1 MIRLPDLP
9 TVPQQSLG
17 APAMSAQAAAAP
29 AQALGHVAES
39 IASVSGHFYDHAVK
53 IQRMENARQIS
64 EARNSLATA
73 YAQHQIDLQS
83 DLDPASRM
91 EKTRAFIAGAQQFI
105 PADAP
110 PEVQD
115 QLGEFLSDWSTKAE
129 ISQAEDS
136 SRLAIRRSKA
146 AFKNEI
152 DTAEETMDRDKLSAA
167 IDNAVA
173 GGLIYPEEG
182 EPIVRNFDRKKSL
195 AQIDEAIREEPSLV
209 AADVEKE
216 DFLTRFPSLHESDL
230 KRIRSATK
238 TSIQYKRAEELDLI
252 QEALNN
258 GTLNPDDLKEAKY
271 LTPKDIA
278 AVNKAI
284 AKSAPPS
291 IADHTQAQDILF
303 TLRDDYKNPSVSDQD
318 YAKKW
323 NNARVKVMQ
332 MFPSGLPGDISQELS
347 YRSWANRSAEKQV
360 PDHEKKP
367 EARNTEYKSLINQ
380 RIKKAYDDGLLGDIK
395 DPKSKDAS
403 QAFSRLEDAK
413 IAVSEWMARNPQAS
427 YPEIREA
434 AQKILGTTLT
444 DSAPLIT
451 LPAIPP
457 PVTFDTR
464 AAAILPQL

>member
-17 APAMSAQAAAAP
+17 APTMSAQAAAAP

-105 PADAP
+105 PSDAP

-152 DTAEETMDRDKLSAA
+152 ETAEETMDRDKLSAA

-182 EPIVRNFDRKKSL
+182 EPIQMQPQSFQSFW
-195 AQIDEAIREEPSLV
+195 IGFRE
-209 AADVEKE
+209 
-216 DFLTRFPSLHESDL
+216 
-230 KRIRSATK
+230 
-238 TSIQYKRAEELDLI
+238 Y
-252 QEALNN
+252 
-258 GTLNPDDLKEAKY
+258 
-271 LTPKDIA
+271 
-278 AVNKAI
+278 
-284 AKSAPPS
+284 
-291 IADHTQAQDILF
+291 
-303 TLRDDYKNPSVSDQD
+303 
-318 YAKKW
+318 
-323 NNARVKVMQ
+323 
-332 MFPSGLPGDISQELS
+332 
-347 YRSWANRSAEKQV
+347 
-360 PDHEKKP
+360 
-367 EARNTEYKSLINQ
+367 
-380 RIKKAYDDGLLGDIK
+380 
-395 DPKSKDAS
+395 
-403 QAFSRLEDAK
+403 
-413 IAVSEWMARNPQAS
+413 
-427 YPEIREA
+427 
-434 AQKILGTTLT
+434 
-444 DSAPLIT
+444 
-451 LPAIPP
+451 
-457 PVTFDTR
+457 
-464 AAAILPQL
+464 